1 MHLLIQTADQEQVYI
16 VYDFVFGNLVQ
27 VNPFI
32 TRDMMMSLYPL
43 MTNQNEAI
51 LVSEGSSEGL
61 TIFKATFDEAS
72 DEINT
77 KCSWDEILES
87 LHIAFMQQ
95 EALRFEKETT
105 SDRQRDSESLN
116 LYEKHGLFEEQSE
129 QEEDNEESYDD
140 NSDYSQ
146 QES

>member
-16 VYDFVFGNLVQ
+16 VYDFVLGNLVQ

-43 MTNQNEAI
+43 MTNKNEAI

-105 SDRQRDSESLN
+105 DEQRDSESLN

-129 QEEDNEESYDD
+129 KEEDNEESYDD

-146 QES
+146 KES